1 MRLCA
6 PLCLTLPPCWWL
18 LVGCVWVREGL
29 VLMMGDSVGGSWSLG
44 RVWAFLGEFVD
55 GVEAARER
63 VSAPAGDVTG
73 GSDYEAAVLV
83 DTLLRDS
90 GAAHMAN
97 TVLGRA
103 FGVSERSV
111 RDRRKAVAR
120 RYPEFFEAAA
130 RVPGHVVAD
139 AWERTAGVDGAPVAH
154 VSTSAVPA
162 AAPVGSAA
170 VASPLL
176 APGAASAAWVVGETR
191 VDAGSSWFMDDAG
204 DGVVPPGVT
213 VATRAEGVGEGAGVD
228 LADGRVG
235 SNTGTAVGSSAAS
248 DEVLA
253 DRARRA
259 LKEAH
264 DAATELAASRLGVSP
279 EAVTPYRA
287 SLRIPEMDGSW
298 LKINIDPSQAAL
310 EQGERVA
317 FEMLRADMDK
327 YADNYKRTHEGVA
340 GAGGA
345 YADGTLVV
353 ALADFQTGKTDVHG
367 GTVNL
372 YKRVRSVYAQM
383 EAELP
388 HYKTII
394 AADLGDI
401 IENFMNVGS
410 QRQSNDLNLTDQLE
424 AAISLIWEGL
434 RVLHSKCDNL
444 VYVAVPSNHCEVRT
458 GVGNKNRASSVL
470 SDDYGIHV
478 QRQIRRMAE
487 MRPDVYGN
495 MSFVC
500 PSDYD
505 AACTVKPSADDKS
518 VLFFEHG
525 HVGGGASQAKMRQH
539 VKNMQAGRIAYAHM
553 ANIFVHGH
561 YHTPEMYLVGD
572 KTWVVGVSSID
583 SGSSWFTNATGESAP
598 SAVTSFV
605 AKDGMVR
612 DMRLWTPAEGIGL
625 DDVAD
630 GVRTSL
636 FVPGEGGMM
645 VNASASVE
653 VDARS
658 LVPQRVD
665 ELLDGGL
672 RGQ

>member
-1 MRLCA
+1 
-6 PLCLTLPPCWWL
+6 
-18 LVGCVWVREGL
+18 
-29 VLMMGDSVGGSWSLG
+29 MMVDSVGGSWSLG

-120 RYPEFFEAAA
+120 RYPEFFDAAA
-130 RVPGHVVAD
+130 RVPGRLVAD
-139 AWERTAGVDGAPVAH
+139 AWERTAGVDDAPAI
-154 VSTSAVPA
+154 PA
-162 AAPVGSAA
+162 AAPAGSPV
-170 VASPLL
+170 VASPAPS
-176 APGAASAAWVVGETR
+176 APGAASDAWAVGETH
-191 VDAGSSWFMDDAG
+191 VDSGSPWFMDEVG
-204 DGVVPPGVT
+204 EGTVPPGVT
-213 VATRAEGVGEGAGVD
+213 VAAHAESVAPGAGVGLG
-228 LADGRVG
+228 LAGERGG
-235 SNTGTAVGSSAAS
+235 SNVGAAVGASGVSA
-248 DEVLA
+248 EVLA

-279 EAVTPYRA
+279 DAVSPYRA

-298 LKINIDPSQAAL
+298 LKVNIDQTKAAL
-310 EQGERVA
+310 DEGERVA
-317 FEMLRADMDK
+317 FESLRADMDK
-327 YADNYKRTHEGVA
+327 YAADYVKHHNTRSVA
-340 GAGGA
+340 GAGA

-353 ALADFQTGKTDVHG
+353 ALADFQTGKADVHG

-388 HYKTII
+388 HYKTIV

-444 VYVAVPSNHCEVRT
+444 IYVAVPSNHCEVRT

-505 AACTVKPSADDKS
+505 AACTVKPDAGDKS

-525 HVGGGASQAKMRQH
+525 HVGGGASQAKMRRH
-539 VKNMQAGRIAYAHM
+539 VKDMQAGRIAYAHV

-612 DMRLWTPAEGIGL
+612 DMRLWTPADGVGL
-625 DDVAD
+625 DDAAD
-630 GVRTSL
+630 GARTSL

-658 LVPQRVD
+658 LVPARVD
-665 ELLDGGL
+665 EMLDGGL
-672 RGQ
+672 RG

>member
-1 MRLCA
+1 
-6 PLCLTLPPCWWL
+6 
-18 LVGCVWVREGL
+18 
-29 VLMMGDSVGGSWSLG
+29 MMGDNVGGSWSQG

-130 RVPGHVVAD
+130 RVPGRVVAD
-139 AWERTAGVDGAPVAH
+139 AWERTVGVD
-154 VSTSAVPA
+154 
-162 AAPVGSAA
+162 AAPAGSPV
-170 VASPLL
+170 VASPALP
-176 APGAASAAWVVGETR
+176 APGVASDAWAVGETH
-191 VDAGSSWFMDDAG
+191 VDAGSSWFMDEAG
-204 DGVVPPGVT
+204 EVAVPPGVT
-213 VATRAEGVGEGAGVD
+213 VAAHAESVGEGVD
-228 LADGRVG
+228 LGLAGERGG
-235 SNTGTAVGSSAAS
+235 SNAGATVGESGAS

-264 DAATELAASRLGVSP
+264 DAATELAASKLGVSP
-279 EAVTPYRA
+279 EAVTPYSA
-287 SLRIPEMDGSW
+287 SLRCEEIGNSW
-298 LKINIDPSQAAL
+298 LKVNINPLKAMLA
-310 EQGERVA
+310 EGERVA
-317 FEMLRADMDK
+317 FDSLRADMDK
-327 YADNYKRTHEGVA
+327 YAADYVKRHNANGAVGV
-340 GAGGA
+340 GDR
-345 YADGTLVV
+345 ADGTLVV

-444 VYVAVPSNHCEVRT
+444 IYVAVPSNHCEVRT

-583 SGSSWFTNATGESAP
+583 AGSSWFTNATGESAP

-625 DDVAD
+625 DDVSD
-630 GVRTSL
+630 GARTSL

-653 VDARS
+653 VDAHS
-658 LVPQRVD
+658 LVPARVD

-672 RGQ
+672 RG

>member
-1 MRLCA
+1 
-6 PLCLTLPPCWWL
+6 
-18 LVGCVWVREGL
+18 
-29 VLMMGDSVGGSWSLG
+29 MMGDNVGGSWSLG

-63 VSAPAGDVTG
+63 VQAPAGDVTG

-120 RYPEFFEAAA
+120 RYQEFFEAAA
-130 RVPGHVVAD
+130 RVPGRVVAD
-139 AWERTAGVDGAPVAH
+139 AWERTAVVDDAPAN
-154 VSTSAVPA
+154 PA
-162 AAPVGSAA
+162 AAPVSSAA
-170 VASPLL
+170 AAAAAPS
-176 APGAASAAWVVGETR
+176 APGSVRSEWAVGEPH
-191 VDAGSSWFMDDAG
+191 VDAGSSWFTSDAG
-204 DGVVPPGVT
+204 EGAVPPGVA
-213 VATRAEGVGEGAGVD
+213 VAAHAENVGEGAGVD
-228 LADGRVG
+228 LGLAGEHGG
-235 SNTGTAVGSSAAS
+235 SNTGTAVGASGASA
-248 DEVLA
+248 EVLA

-264 DAATELAASRLGVSP
+264 DAATELAASKLGVSP

-317 FEMLRADMDK
+317 FETLRADMDK
-327 YADNYKRTHEGVA
+327 YADDYKRTHEGAA
-340 GAGGA
+340 GVGGA

-388 HYKTII
+388 RYRTII

-444 VYVAVPSNHCEVRT
+444 IYVAVPSNHCEVRT

-612 DMRLWTPAEGIGL
+612 DMRLWTPADGVGL

-630 GVRTSL
+630 GARTSL

-672 RGQ
+672 RG

>member
-1 MRLCA
+1 M
-6 PLCLTLPPCWWL
+6 T
-18 LVGCVWVREGL
+18 GL
-29 VLMMGDSVGGSWSLG
+29 NGAGGSWSLG

-90 GAAHMAN
+90 GVAHAAN

-130 RVPGHVVAD
+130 RVPGRVVAD

-154 VSTSAVPA
+154 VSEPAIPA
-162 AAPVGSAA
+162 AAPAGSPV
-170 VASPLL
+170 VASPALP
-176 APGAASAAWVVGETR
+176 APGAASAAWEMGEPH
-191 VDAGSSWFMDDAG
+191 VDAGSLWFTGDAG
-204 DGVVPPGVT
+204 EGTVPPGVT
-213 VATRAEGVGEGAGVD
+213 VAERAESVGKGVD
-228 LADGRVG
+228 LGLAGERGG
-235 SNTGTAVGSSAAS
+235 SNVGAAVGESGVSA
-248 DEVLA
+248 EVLA

-264 DAATELAASRLGVSP
+264 DAATELAASKLGVSP
-279 EAVTPYRA
+279 DAVTPYRA

-298 LKINIDPSQAAL
+298 LKINIDPYQAAL
-310 EQGERVA
+310 EHGERVA
-317 FEMLRADMDK
+317 FETLRADMDK
-327 YADNYKRTHEGVA
+327 YADDYKRTHEGAA
-340 GAGGA
+340 GVGGA

-388 HYKTII
+388 HYRTII

-444 VYVAVPSNHCEVRT
+444 IYVAVPSNHCEVRT

-612 DMRLWTPAEGIGL
+612 DMRLWTPADGVGL

-630 GVRTSL
+630 GARTSL
-636 FVPGEGGMM
+636 FVPGEGGVM

-658 LVPQRVD
+658 LVPARVD

-672 RGQ
+672 RV

>member
-1 MRLCA
+1 
-6 PLCLTLPPCWWL
+6 
-18 LVGCVWVREGL
+18 
-29 VLMMGDSVGGSWSLG
+29 MMVDSVGGSWSLG

-55 GVEAARER
+55 GVGAARER

-90 GAAHMAN
+90 GVSHAAN

-130 RVPGHVVAD
+130 RVPGRLVAD
-139 AWERTAGVDGAPVAH
+139 AWERTAGVDDAPAI
-154 VSTSAVPA
+154 PA
-162 AAPVGSAA
+162 AAPAGSPV
-170 VASPLL
+170 VASPALP
-176 APGAASAAWVVGETR
+176 APGAASAAWTVGETH
-191 VDAGSSWFMDDAG
+191 VDAGSSWFMDEAG
-204 DGVVPPGVT
+204 EGMVPPGVT
-213 VATRAEGVGEGAGVD
+213 VAAHAESVGKGVD
-228 LADGRVG
+228 LGLAGERGG
-235 SNTGTAVGSSAAS
+235 SNAGAAVGASGASA
-248 DEVLA
+248 EVLA

-279 EAVTPYRA
+279 DAVSPYRA

-298 LKINIDPSQAAL
+298 LKVNIDPSQAAL

-317 FEMLRADMDK
+317 FETLRADMDK
-327 YADNYKRTHEGVA
+327 YADEYKRTHEGA
-340 GAGGA
+340 ANAGGA

-353 ALADFQTGKTDVHG
+353 ALADFQTGKADVHG

-388 HYKTII
+388 RYRTII

-444 VYVAVPSNHCEVRT
+444 IYVAVPSNHCEVRT

-612 DMRLWTPAEGIGL
+612 DMRLWTPADGVGL

-630 GVRTSL
+630 GARTSL

-672 RGQ
+672 RG

>member
-1 MRLCA
+1 MTVA
-6 PLCLTLPPCWWL
+6 D
-18 LVGCVWVREGL
+18 
-29 VLMMGDSVGGSWSLG
+29 GDNVGGSWSLG

-97 TVLGRA
+97 TALGRA

-111 RDRRKAVAR
+111 RDRRKSVAR

-130 RVPGHVVAD
+130 RVPGRLVAD
-139 AWERTAGVDGAPVAH
+139 AWERTAGVDDAPAI
-154 VSTSAVPA
+154 PA
-162 AAPVGSAA
+162 TATAGSPV
-170 VASPLL
+170 VASPTPS
-176 APGAASAAWVVGETR
+176 APGAASDAWAVGESH
-191 VDAGSSWFMDDAG
+191 VDAGSSWFTGEAG
-204 DGVVPPGVT
+204 EGAVPPGVT
-213 VATRAEGVGEGAGVD
+213 VAERAESVGKGVD
-228 LADGRVG
+228 LGLAGERGG
-235 SNTGTAVGSSAAS
+235 SNAGAAVGESGVSA
-248 DEVLA
+248 EVLA

-264 DAATELAASRLGVSP
+264 DAATELAASKLGVSP
-279 EAVTPYRA
+279 DAVTPYRA

-298 LKINIDPSQAAL
+298 LKINIDPYQAAL
-310 EQGERVA
+310 EHGERVA
-317 FEMLRADMDK
+317 FETLRADMDK
-327 YADNYKRTHEGVA
+327 YAADYVKRHNANGAVGV
-340 GAGGA
+340 GDR
-345 YADGTLVV
+345 ADGTLVV

-388 HYKTII
+388 HYRTII

-444 VYVAVPSNHCEVRT
+444 IYVAVPSNHCEVRT

-612 DMRLWTPAEGIGL
+612 DMRLWTPADGVGL

-630 GVRTSL
+630 GARTSL

-658 LVPQRVD
+658 LVPARVD

-672 RGQ
+672 RV

>member
-1 MRLCA
+1 
-6 PLCLTLPPCWWL
+6 
-18 LVGCVWVREGL
+18 
-29 VLMMGDSVGGSWSLG
+29 MMGDNVGGSWSQG

-130 RVPGHVVAD
+130 RVPGRVVAD
-139 AWERTAGVDGAPVAH
+139 AWERTVGVD
-154 VSTSAVPA
+154 
-162 AAPVGSAA
+162 AAPAGSPV
-170 VASPLL
+170 VASPALP
-176 APGAASAAWVVGETR
+176 APGVASDAWAVGETH
-191 VDAGSSWFMDDAG
+191 VDAGSSWFVDEAG
-204 DGVVPPGVT
+204 EVAVPPGVT
-213 VATRAEGVGEGAGVD
+213 VAAHAESVGEGVD
-228 LADGRVG
+228 LGLAGERGGSNAGATVG
-235 SNTGTAVGSSAAS
+235 SYGAS

-264 DAATELAASRLGVSP
+264 DAATELAASKLGVSP
-279 EAVTPYRA
+279 EAVTPYSA
-287 SLRIPEMDGSW
+287 SLRCEEIGNSW
-298 LKINIDPSQAAL
+298 LKVNINPLKAMLA
-310 EQGERVA
+310 EGERVA
-317 FEMLRADMDK
+317 FDSLRADMDK
-327 YADNYKRTHEGVA
+327 YAADYVKRHNANGAVGV
-340 GAGGA
+340 GDR
-345 YADGTLVV
+345 ADGTLVV

-444 VYVAVPSNHCEVRT
+444 IYVAVPSNHCEVRT

-487 MRPDVYGN
+487 MRTDVYGN

-583 SGSSWFTNATGESAP
+583 AGSSWFTNMSGESAP

-612 DMRLWTPAEGIGL
+612 DMRLWTPADGVGL

-630 GVRTSL
+630 GARTSL

-653 VDARS
+653 VDAHS
-658 LVPQRVD
+658 LVPARVD

-672 RGQ
+672 RG

>member
-1 MRLCA
+1 M
-6 PLCLTLPPCWWL
+6 T
-18 LVGCVWVREGL
+18 GL
-29 VLMMGDSVGGSWSLG
+29 NGAGGSWSLG

-120 RYPEFFEAAA
+120 RYPEFFDAAA
-130 RVPGHVVAD
+130 RVPGRLVAD
-139 AWERTAGVDGAPVAH
+139 AWESVSGVDSAPGVAGVPDSRG
-154 VSTSAVPA
+154 SESAAQGVVPA
-162 AAPVGSAA
+162 GSPV
-170 VASPLL
+170 VASP
-176 APGAASAAWVVGETR
+176 APSAPVVASGSFGVGESH
-191 VDAGSSWFMDDAG
+191 VDAGSSWFTGEAG
-204 DGVVPPGVT
+204 KAVASVGVRDVH
-213 VATRAEGVGEGAGVD
+213 AESVGEGASVD
-228 LADGRVG
+228 LGLAGEHSG
-235 SNTGTAVGSSAAS
+235 SNTGATVGASAAS
-248 DEVLA
+248 AEVLA

-259 LKEAH
+259 LREAH
-264 DAATELAASRLGVSP
+264 DAATELAASKLGVSP

-287 SLRIPEMDGSW
+287 SLRCEEIGNSW
-298 LKINIDPSQAAL
+298 LKVNIDPLKAMLA
-310 EQGERVA
+310 EGERVA
-317 FEMLRADMDK
+317 FETLRADMDK
-327 YADNYKRTHEGVA
+327 YADDYKRTHA
-340 GAGGA
+340 HAANAGGA

-388 HYKTII
+388 HYRTII

-505 AACTVKPSADDKS
+505 AACTVKPDADDKS

-525 HVGGGASQAKMRQH
+525 HVGGGAAQAKMRRH
-539 VKNMQAGRIAYAHM
+539 VKDMQAGRIAYAHL

-583 SGSSWFTNATGESAP
+583 AGSSWFTNATGESAP

-612 DMRLWTPAEGIGL
+612 DMRLWTPADGVGL

-630 GVRTSL
+630 GARTSL

-653 VDARS
+653 VDTNG
-658 LVPQRVD
+658 LVPARVD

>member
-1 MRLCA
+1 M
-6 PLCLTLPPCWWL
+6 T
-18 LVGCVWVREGL
+18 GL
-29 VLMMGDSVGGSWSLG
+29 NGAGGSWSLG

-120 RYPEFFEAAA
+120 RYPEFFDAAS
-130 RVPGHVVAD
+130 RVPGRLVAD
-139 AWERTAGVDGAPVAH
+139 AWERTAGVDDAPAI
-154 VSTSAVPA
+154 PA
-162 AAPVGSAA
+162 TATAGSPV
-170 VASPLL
+170 VASPTPS
-176 APGAASAAWVVGETR
+176 APGAASDAWAVGEPH
-191 VDAGSSWFMDDAG
+191 VDAGSSWFTGDAG
-204 DGVVPPGVT
+204 EVAVPPGVT
-213 VATRAEGVGEGAGVD
+213 VAAHAESVGEGVD
-228 LADGRVG
+228 LGLAGERGG
-235 SNTGTAVGSSAAS
+235 SNAGAAVGVSAAS
-248 DEVLA
+248 AEVLA

-279 EAVTPYRA
+279 DAVTPYRA

-298 LKINIDPSQAAL
+298 LKVNIDQSKAML
-310 EQGERVA
+310 GEGERVA
-317 FEMLRADMDK
+317 FETLRADMDK
-327 YADNYKRTHEGVA
+327 YAADYVKRHSTPNA
-340 GAGGA
+340 GGAGA

-388 HYKTII
+388 HYRTII

-434 RVLHSKCDNL
+434 RVLHSKCDTL
-444 VYVAVPSNHCEVRT
+444 IYVAVPSNHCEVRT

-583 SGSSWFTNATGESAP
+583 AGSSWFTNMSGESAP

-612 DMRLWTPAEGIGL
+612 DMRLWTPADGVGL
-625 DDVAD
+625 DDMAD
-630 GVRTSL
+630 GARTSL

-658 LVPQRVD
+658 LVPARVD

-672 RGQ
+672 RG

>member
-1 MRLCA
+1 
-6 PLCLTLPPCWWL
+6 
-18 LVGCVWVREGL
+18 
-29 VLMMGDSVGGSWSLG
+29 MMGDNVGGSWSLG

-90 GAAHMAN
+90 GVAHAAN

-130 RVPGHVVAD
+130 RVPGRVVAD
-139 AWERTAGVDGAPVAH
+139 VWERTAGVDNAPVAH
-154 VSTSAVPA
+154 ASAPA
-162 AAPVGSAA
+162 SSAA
-170 VASPLL
+170 VASPAPP
-176 APGAASAAWVVGETR
+176 APGAASAAWAVGEPH
-191 VDAGSSWFMDDAG
+191 VDAGSSWFMDEAG
-204 DGVVPPGVT
+204 EGTVPPGVT
-213 VATRAEGVGEGAGVD
+213 VAARTESVGEGVD
-228 LADGRVG
+228 LGLAGEPG
-235 SNTGTAVGSSAAS
+235 GANTGTAVGASGVSA
-248 DEVLA
+248 EVLA

-264 DAATELAASRLGVSP
+264 DAATELAASKLGVSP

-317 FEMLRADMDK
+317 FETLRADMDK
-327 YADNYKRTHEGVA
+327 YADDYKRTHESA
-340 GAGGA
+340 ANAGGA

-367 GTVNL
+367 GTANL

-401 IENFMNVGS
+401 IEDFMNVGS

-444 VYVAVPSNHCEVRT
+444 IYVAVPSNHCEVRT

-553 ANIFVHGH
+553 ANIFVHAH

-630 GVRTSL
+630 GARTSL

-658 LVPQRVD
+658 LVPARVD

-672 RGQ
+672 RG

>member
-1 MRLCA
+1 
-6 PLCLTLPPCWWL
+6 
-18 LVGCVWVREGL
+18 
-29 VLMMGDSVGGSWSLG
+29 MMVDSVGGSWSQG

-90 GAAHMAN
+90 GVAHMAN
-97 TVLGRA
+97 TALGRV

-130 RVPGHVVAD
+130 RVPGRVVAD
-139 AWERTAGVDGAPVAH
+139 AWERTAGVDDVPAI
-154 VSTSAVPA
+154 PA
-162 AAPVGSAA
+162 AAPAGSPV
-170 VASPLL
+170 VASPATS
-176 APGAASAAWVVGETR
+176 APGAASDAWAVGEPH
-191 VDAGSSWFMDDAG
+191 VDAGSSWFTGDAG
-204 DGVVPPGVT
+204 EVAVPPGVT
-213 VATRAEGVGEGAGVD
+213 VAAHAESVGEGVD
-228 LADGRVG
+228 LGLACERGG
-235 SNTGTAVGSSAAS
+235 SNVGAAVGESGVSA
-248 DEVLA
+248 EVLA

-264 DAATELAASRLGVSP
+264 DAATELAASKLGVSP

-298 LKINIDPSQAAL
+298 LTINIDPSQAAL

-317 FEMLRADMDK
+317 FETLRADMDK
-327 YADNYKRTHEGVA
+327 YADDYKRTHEGAA
-340 GAGGA
+340 GVGGA

-388 HYKTII
+388 HYRTII

-444 VYVAVPSNHCEVRT
+444 IYVAVPSNHCEVRT

-612 DMRLWTPAEGIGL
+612 DMRLWTPADGVGL

-630 GVRTSL
+630 GARTSL

-658 LVPQRVD
+658 LVPARVD

>member
-1 MRLCA
+1 
-6 PLCLTLPPCWWL
+6 
-18 LVGCVWVREGL
+18 
-29 VLMMGDSVGGSWSLG
+29 MMVDSVGGSWSMG
-44 RVWAFLGEFVD
+44 RVWAFLGAF
-55 GVEAARER
+55 GVSERSVRER
-63 VSAPAGDVTG
+63 VQAPAGDVTG

-90 GAAHMAN
+90 GVQHMAN

-170 VASPLL
+170 VASPPS
-176 APGAASAAWVVGETR
+176 APGAASAAWVVGETH

-204 DGVVPPGVT
+204 DGVVPPGVA
-213 VATRAEGVGEGAGVD
+213 VAAHAESVGEGMGVD
-228 LADGRVG
+228 LGLAGEHGG
-235 SNTGTAVGSSAAS
+235 SNAGTAVGASAAS
-248 DEVLA
+248 AEVLA

-264 DAATELAASRLGVSP
+264 DAATELAASKLGVSP

-317 FEMLRADMDK
+317 FETLRADMDK
-327 YADNYKRTHEGVA
+327 YADNYKRTYEGIV

-388 HYKTII
+388 HYRTII

-444 VYVAVPSNHCEVRT
+444 IYVAVPSNHCEVRT

-583 SGSSWFTNATGESAP
+583 AGSSWFTNMSGESAP

-612 DMRLWTPAEGIGL
+612 DMRLWTPADGVGL

-630 GVRTSL
+630 GARTSL

-658 LVPQRVD
+658 LVPARVD
-665 ELLDGGL
+665 EMLDGGL
-672 RGQ
+672 RGR

>member
-1 MRLCA
+1 
-6 PLCLTLPPCWWL
+6 
-18 LVGCVWVREGL
+18 
-29 VLMMGDSVGGSWSLG
+29 MMGDNVGGSWSQG

-130 RVPGHVVAD
+130 RVPGRVVAD
-139 AWERTAGVDGAPVAH
+139 AWERTVGVD
-154 VSTSAVPA
+154 
-162 AAPVGSAA
+162 AAPAGSPV
-170 VASPLL
+170 VASPALP
-176 APGAASAAWVVGETR
+176 APGVASDAWAVGETH
-191 VDAGSSWFMDDAG
+191 VDAGSSWFMDEAG
-204 DGVVPPGVT
+204 EVAVPPGVT
-213 VATRAEGVGEGAGVD
+213 VAAHAESVGEGVD
-228 LADGRVG
+228 LGLAGERGG
-235 SNTGTAVGSSAAS
+235 SNAGATVGESGAS

-264 DAATELAASRLGVSP
+264 DAATELAASKLGVSP
-279 EAVTPYRA
+279 EAVTPYSA
-287 SLRIPEMDGSW
+287 SLRCEEIGNSW
-298 LKINIDPSQAAL
+298 LKVNINPLKAILA
-310 EQGERVA
+310 EGERVA
-317 FEMLRADMDK
+317 FDSLRADMDK
-327 YADNYKRTHEGVA
+327 YAADYVKRHNANGAVGV
-340 GAGGA
+340 GDR
-345 YADGTLVV
+345 ADGTLVV

-444 VYVAVPSNHCEVRT
+444 IYVAVPSNHCEVRT

-583 SGSSWFTNATGESAP
+583 AGSSWFTNATGESAP

-625 DDVAD
+625 DDVSD
-630 GVRTSL
+630 GARTSL

-653 VDARS
+653 VDAHS
-658 LVPQRVD
+658 LVPARVD

-672 RGQ
+672 RG

>member
-1 MRLCA
+1 
-6 PLCLTLPPCWWL
+6 
-18 LVGCVWVREGL
+18 
-29 VLMMGDSVGGSWSLG
+29 MMGDNVGGSWSMG
-44 RVWAFLGEFVD
+44 RVWAFLGAF
-55 GVEAARER
+55 GVSERSVRER
-63 VSAPAGDVTG
+63 VQAPAGDVTG

-90 GAAHMAN
+90 GVQHMAN

-170 VASPLL
+170 VASPPS
-176 APGAASAAWVVGETR
+176 AHGVSPAAWAVGESH

-204 DGVVPPGVT
+204 NPVVPVGVS
-213 VATRAEGVGEGAGVD
+213 VEGVPSGAGATTVVEREATNVD
-228 LADGRVG
+228 
-235 SNTGTAVGSSAAS
+235 TTAVDGGA
-248 DEVLA
+248 DVDVLA

-264 DAATELAASRLGVSP
+264 DAATELAASKLGVSP

-317 FEMLRADMDK
+317 FETLRADMDK
-327 YADNYKRTHEGVA
+327 YADNYKRTHKGA
-340 GAGGA
+340 ANAGGA

-388 HYKTII
+388 HYRTII

-444 VYVAVPSNHCEVRT
+444 IYVAVPSNHCEVRT

-505 AACTVKPSADDKS
+505 AGCTVKPSADDKS

-625 DDVAD
+625 DDEAD
-630 GVRTSL
+630 GARTSL

-653 VDARS
+653 VDTRS

>member
-1 MRLCA
+1 M
-6 PLCLTLPPCWWL
+6 T
-18 LVGCVWVREGL
+18 GL
-29 VLMMGDSVGGSWSLG
+29 NGAGGSWPLG

-120 RYPEFFEAAA
+120 RYPEFFDAAA
-130 RVPGHVVAD
+130 RVPGRVVAD
-139 AWERTAGVDGAPVAH
+139 AWERTAGVDSAPVTHISEPAI
-154 VSTSAVPA
+154 TA
-162 AAPVGSAA
+162 AAPAGSPV
-170 VASPLL
+170 VASPALP
-176 APGAASAAWVVGETR
+176 APGAASDAWAVGEPH
-191 VDAGSSWFMDDAG
+191 VDAGSSWFTGDAG
-204 DGVVPPGVT
+204 EVAVPPGVT
-213 VATRAEGVGEGAGVD
+213 VAAHAESVGEGVD
-228 LADGRVG
+228 LGLAGERGGANAGATVG
-235 SNTGTAVGSSAAS
+235 ASAVSA
-248 DEVLA
+248 EVLA

-264 DAATELAASRLGVSP
+264 DAATELAASTLGVSP

-287 SLRIPEMDGSW
+287 SLRIPKMGGGSW
-298 LKINIDPSQAAL
+298 LKVDIDPTKAAL
-310 EQGERVA
+310 AEGERVA
-317 FEMLRADMDK
+317 FETLRADMDK
-327 YADNYKRTHEGVA
+327 YADDYKRTHEGAA
-340 GAGGA
+340 GMGGA

-444 VYVAVPSNHCEVRT
+444 VYVAVPSNHGEVRT

-612 DMRLWTPAEGIGL
+612 DMRLWTPADGVGL

-630 GVRTSL
+630 GARTSL
-636 FVPGEGGMM
+636 FVPGEGGVM

-658 LVPQRVD
+658 LVPARVD

-672 RGQ
+672 RG

>member
-1 MRLCA
+1 MTVA
-6 PLCLTLPPCWWL
+6 D
-18 LVGCVWVREGL
+18 GG
-29 VLMMGDSVGGSWSLG
+29 SAGSWSLG

-63 VSAPAGDVTG
+63 VSAPTGDVTG

-130 RVPGHVVAD
+130 RVPGRVVAD
-139 AWERTAGVDGAPVAH
+139 AWERTAGVDDAPAI
-154 VSTSAVPA
+154 PA
-162 AAPVGSAA
+162 AATAGSPV
-170 VASPLL
+170 VASPTPS
-176 APGAASAAWVVGETR
+176 APGAASAAWAVGESH
-191 VDAGSSWFMDDAG
+191 VDAGSPWFVDEAG
-204 DGVVPPGVT
+204 EGTVPPGVT
-213 VATRAEGVGEGAGVD
+213 VAAHAESVAPGAGVD
-228 LADGRVG
+228 LGLAGERGG
-235 SNTGTAVGSSAAS
+235 SNVGAAVGESGVSA
-248 DEVLA
+248 EVLA

-264 DAATELAASRLGVSP
+264 DAATELAASKLGVSP
-279 EAVTPYRA
+279 EAVTPYSA
-287 SLRIPEMDGSW
+287 SLRCEEIGNSW
-298 LKINIDPSQAAL
+298 LKVNINPLKAMLA
-310 EQGERVA
+310 EGERVA
-317 FEMLRADMDK
+317 FDSLRADMDK
-327 YADNYKRTHEGVA
+327 YAADYVKRHNANGAVGV
-340 GAGGA
+340 GDR
-345 YADGTLVV
+345 ADGTLVV

-388 HYKTII
+388 HYRTII

-444 VYVAVPSNHCEVRT
+444 IYVAVPSNHCEVRT

-539 VKNMQAGRIAYAHM
+539 VKNMQAGRIAYAHL

-583 SGSSWFTNATGESAP
+583 SGSSWFTNMSGESAP
-598 SAVTSFV
+598 SAITSFV

-612 DMRLWTPAEGIGL
+612 DMRLWTPADGVGL
-625 DDVAD
+625 DDVAE
-630 GVRTSL
+630 GARTSL

-658 LVPQRVD
+658 LVPARVD
-665 ELLDGGL
+665 EMLDGGL

>member
-1 MRLCA
+1 MTITDGGSA
-6 PLCLTLPPCWWL
+6 
-18 LVGCVWVREGL
+18 
-29 VLMMGDSVGGSWSLG
+29 GSWSLG

-90 GAAHMAN
+90 GVAHAAN

-120 RYPEFFEAAA
+120 RYPEFFDAAA
-130 RVPGHVVAD
+130 RVPGRVVAD
-139 AWERTAGVDGAPVAH
+139 AWERTAGVDDAPAI
-154 VSTSAVPA
+154 PA
-162 AAPVGSAA
+162 AAPAGSPV
-170 VASPLL
+170 VASPALP
-176 APGAASAAWVVGETR
+176 APGAASDAWAVGESH
-191 VDAGSSWFMDDAG
+191 VDSGSSWFMDEAG
-204 DGVVPPGVT
+204 EGTVPPGVT
-213 VATRAEGVGEGAGVD
+213 VAAHSENVGEVAGVD
-228 LADGRVG
+228 LGLAGERGG
-235 SNTGTAVGSSAAS
+235 SNTGAAVGVSAAS
-248 DEVLA
+248 AEVLA
-253 DRARRA
+253 DRANRA
-259 LKEAH
+259 MKEAY
-264 DAATELAASRLGVSP
+264 DAATELAASTLGVSP

-287 SLRIPEMDGSW
+287 SLRIPKMGGGSW
-298 LKINIDPSQAAL
+298 LKVDIDPTKAAL
-310 EQGERVA
+310 AEGERVA
-317 FEMLRADMDK
+317 FETLRADMDK
-327 YADNYKRTHEGVA
+327 YADNYKRTHEGAA
-340 GAGGA
+340 GVGGA

-525 HVGGGASQAKMRQH
+525 HVGGGASQAKMR
-539 VKNMQAGRIAYAHM
+539 
-553 ANIFVHGH
+553 
-561 YHTPEMYLVGD
+561 
-572 KTWVVGVSSID
+572 
-583 SGSSWFTNATGESAP
+583 
-598 SAVTSFV
+598 
-605 AKDGMVR
+605 
-612 DMRLWTPAEGIGL
+612 
-625 DDVAD
+625 
-630 GVRTSL
+630 
-636 FVPGEGGMM
+636 
-645 VNASASVE
+645 
-653 VDARS
+653 
-658 LVPQRVD
+658 
-665 ELLDGGL
+665 
-672 RGQ
+672 

>member
-1 MRLCA
+1 MTVA
-6 PLCLTLPPCWWL
+6 D
-18 LVGCVWVREGL
+18 GG
-29 VLMMGDSVGGSWSLG
+29 SAGSWSLG

-90 GAAHMAN
+90 GVAHAAN

-130 RVPGHVVAD
+130 RVPGRVVAD
-139 AWERTAGVDGAPVAH
+139 AWERTAGVDDAPGTVGAPAAH

-162 AAPVGSAA
+162 AAPVGSAV
-170 VASPLL
+170 VASLEPSV
-176 APGAASAAWVVGETR
+176 PGAASAAWAVGETN
-191 VDAGSSWFMDDAG
+191 VDTGSSWLTGEAG
-204 DGVVPPGVT
+204 DGVVPPGVA
-213 VATRAEGVGEGAGVD
+213 VAAHGESVGEGVGLGLAGERGGVNAGA
-228 LADGRVG
+228 
-235 SNTGTAVGSSAAS
+235 AVGASGVSA
-248 DEVLA
+248 EVLA

-264 DAATELAASRLGVSP
+264 DAATELAASKLGVSP
-279 EAVTPYRA
+279 DAVTPYRA

-298 LKINIDPSQAAL
+298 LKINIDPSGAAL

-317 FEMLRADMDK
+317 FETLRADMDK
-327 YADNYKRTHEGVA
+327 YADDYKRTHA
-340 GAGGA
+340 HAANAGGA

-388 HYKTII
+388 RYRTII

-434 RVLHSKCDNL
+434 RVLHSKCDKL
-444 VYVAVPSNHCEVRT
+444 IYVAVPSNHCEVRT

-539 VKNMQAGRIAYAHM
+539 VKNMQAGCIAYAHM

-583 SGSSWFTNATGESAP
+583 SGSSWFTNMSGESAP

-612 DMRLWTPAEGIGL
+612 DMRLWTPADGVGL

-630 GVRTSL
+630 GARTSL
-636 FVPGEGGMM
+636 FVPGEGGVM

-658 LVPQRVD
+658 LVPARVD

-672 RGQ
+672 RG

>member
-1 MRLCA
+1 
-6 PLCLTLPPCWWL
+6 
-18 LVGCVWVREGL
+18 
-29 VLMMGDSVGGSWSLG
+29 MMGDSVGGSWSLG

-130 RVPGHVVAD
+130 RVPGRLVAD
-139 AWERTAGVDGAPVAH
+139 AWERTAGVDGAPAI
-154 VSTSAVPA
+154 PA

-170 VASPLL
+170 VASPPS
-176 APGAASAAWVVGETR
+176 APGAASAAWVVGETH
-191 VDAGSSWFMDDAG
+191 VDAGSSWFMDEAG

-213 VATRAEGVGEGAGVD
+213 VAAHSENVGEGAGVD
-228 LADGRVG
+228 LGLAGDHSG
-235 SNTGTAVGSSAAS
+235 SNAGATVGASAAS
-248 DEVLA
+248 AEVLA

-264 DAATELAASRLGVSP
+264 DAATELAASKLGVSP

-317 FEMLRADMDK
+317 FETLRADMDK
-327 YADNYKRTHEGVA
+327 YADAYVKQVRAGSGA
-340 GAGGA
+340 GAHGNGGA

-388 HYKTII
+388 HYRTII

-444 VYVAVPSNHCEVRT
+444 IYVAVPSNHCEVRT

-553 ANIFVHGH
+553 ASIFVHGH

-612 DMRLWTPAEGIGL
+612 DMRLWTPADGVGL

-630 GVRTSL
+630 GARTSL

-653 VDARS
+653 VDANG
-658 LVPQRVD
+658 LVPARVD

-672 RGQ
+672 RG

>member
-1 MRLCA
+1 M
-6 PLCLTLPPCWWL
+6 T
-18 LVGCVWVREGL
+18 VTDGG
-29 VLMMGDSVGGSWSLG
+29 SVGGSWPLG

-90 GAAHMAN
+90 GVAHAAN

-130 RVPGHVVAD
+130 RVPGRVVAD
-139 AWERTAGVDGAPVAH
+139 AWERTAGVDSAPVTHISEPAI
-154 VSTSAVPA
+154 PA
-162 AAPVGSAA
+162 AAPAGSAV
-170 VASPLL
+170 VASPALP
-176 APGAASAAWVVGETR
+176 APGAVSDACAVGEPH
-191 VDAGSSWFMDDAG
+191 VDAGSSWFTGDAG
-204 DGVVPPGVT
+204 EVAVPPGVT
-213 VATRAEGVGEGAGVD
+213 VAAHAESVAPGAGVD
-228 LADGRVG
+228 LGLAGERGG
-235 SNTGTAVGSSAAS
+235 SNAGAAVGASGVSA
-248 DEVLA
+248 EVLA

-264 DAATELAASRLGVSP
+264 DAATELAASKLGVSP
-279 EAVTPYRA
+279 DAVTPYRA

-317 FEMLRADMDK
+317 FETLRADMDK
-327 YADNYKRTHEGVA
+327 YADDYKRTHEGAA
-340 GAGGA
+340 GVGGA

-388 HYKTII
+388 RYRTII

-424 AAISLIWEGL
+424 AAISLIWEWL

-444 VYVAVPSNHCEVRT
+444 IYVAVPSNHCEVRT

-583 SGSSWFTNATGESAP
+583 AGSSWFTNMSGESAP

-605 AKDGMVR
+605 AKGGMVR
-612 DMRLWTPAEGIGL
+612 DMRLWTPADGVGL

-630 GVRTSL
+630 GARTSL

-658 LVPQRVD
+658 LVPARVD

-672 RGQ
+672 RG

>member
-1 MRLCA
+1 MTVA
-6 PLCLTLPPCWWL
+6 D
-18 LVGCVWVREGL
+18 GG
-29 VLMMGDSVGGSWSLG
+29 SAGSWSLG

-63 VSAPAGDVTG
+63 VSAPTGDVTG

-130 RVPGHVVAD
+130 RVPGRVVAD
-139 AWERTAGVDGAPVAH
+139 AWERTAGVDDAPAI
-154 VSTSAVPA
+154 PA
-162 AAPVGSAA
+162 AATAGSPV
-170 VASPLL
+170 VASPTPS
-176 APGAASAAWVVGETR
+176 APGAASAAWAVGESH
-191 VDAGSSWFMDDAG
+191 VDAGSPWFVDEAG
-204 DGVVPPGVT
+204 EGTVPPGVT
-213 VATRAEGVGEGAGVD
+213 VAEHAESVGEGVD
-228 LADGRVG
+228 LGLAGERGG
-235 SNTGTAVGSSAAS
+235 SNVGAAVGESGVSA
-248 DEVLA
+248 EVLA

-264 DAATELAASRLGVSP
+264 DAATELAASKLGVSP
-279 EAVTPYRA
+279 DAVTPYSA

-317 FEMLRADMDK
+317 FDSLRADMDK
-327 YADNYKRTHEGVA
+327 YADEYKRTHEGA
-340 GAGGA
+340 ANAGGA

-367 GTVNL
+367 GTVSL

-388 HYKTII
+388 RYRTII

-444 VYVAVPSNHCEVRT
+444 VYVAVPSNHGEVRT

-525 HVGGGASQAKMRQH
+525 HVGGGASQAKMRQR

-583 SGSSWFTNATGESAP
+583 AGSSWFTNMSGESAP

-612 DMRLWTPAEGIGL
+612 DMRLWTPADGVGL

-630 GVRTSL
+630 GARTSL

-658 LVPQRVD
+658 LVPARVD

-672 RGQ
+672 RG

>member
-1 MRLCA
+1 MTRLCA
-6 PLCLTLPPCWWL
+6 PLCLTLPPYGWL
-18 LVGCVWVREGL
+18 LVGCVWAREGL
-29 VLMMGDSVGGSWSLG
+29 LLMMGDSVGGSWSQG
-44 RVWAFLGEFVD
+44 RAWAFLGEFVD
-55 GVEAARER
+55 GVGAARER
-63 VSAPAGDVTG
+63 VQAPAGDVTG
-73 GSDYEAAVLV
+73 GSDYEAAVLA

-90 GAAHMAN
+90 GVAHMAN
-97 TVLGRA
+97 TALGRV

-111 RDRRKAVAR
+111 RDRRKSVAR

-130 RVPGHVVAD
+130 RVPGRLVAD
-139 AWERTAGVDGAPVAH
+139 AWERTAGVDDAPAI
-154 VSTSAVPA
+154 PA
-162 AAPVGSAA
+162 TATAGSPV
-170 VASPLL
+170 VASPTPS
-176 APGAASAAWVVGETR
+176 APGAASDAWEMGEPH
-191 VDAGSSWFMDDAG
+191 VDAGSLWFTGDAG
-204 DGVVPPGVT
+204 EVAVPPGVT
-213 VATRAEGVGEGAGVD
+213 VAERAESVGKGVD
-228 LADGRVG
+228 LGLAGERGG
-235 SNTGTAVGSSAAS
+235 SNVGAAVGESGVSA
-248 DEVLA
+248 EVLA

-264 DAATELAASRLGVSP
+264 DAATELAASKLGVSP
-279 EAVTPYRA
+279 DAVTPYRA

-298 LKINIDPSQAAL
+298 LKINIDPYQAAL
-310 EQGERVA
+310 EHGERVA
-317 FEMLRADMDK
+317 FETLRADMDK
-327 YADNYKRTHEGVA
+327 YADDYKRTHEGAA
-340 GAGGA
+340 GVGGA

-388 HYKTII
+388 HYRTII

-444 VYVAVPSNHCEVRT
+444 IYVAVPSNHCEVRT

-612 DMRLWTPAEGIGL
+612 DMRLWTPADGVGL

-630 GVRTSL
+630 GARTSL

-658 LVPQRVD
+658 LVPARVD

-672 RGQ
+672 RG

>member
-1 MRLCA
+1 
-6 PLCLTLPPCWWL
+6 
-18 LVGCVWVREGL
+18 
-29 VLMMGDSVGGSWSLG
+29 MMGDNVGGSWSMG
-44 RVWAFLGEFVD
+44 RVWAFLSEFVD
-55 GVEAARER
+55 GVGAARER

-73 GSDYEAAVLV
+73 GSDYEAAVLA

-97 TVLGRA
+97 TTLGRV

-111 RDRRKAVAR
+111 RDRRKSVAR

-130 RVPGHVVAD
+130 RVPGRVVAD
-139 AWERTAGVDGAPVAH
+139 VWESVAGADSAHGVAGVPDSRGSESAAQGVVPAG
-154 VSTSAVPA
+154 SAVI
-162 AAPVGSAA
+162 
-170 VASPLL
+170 ASPAPS
-176 APGAASAAWVVGETR
+176 APGSVRSEWAVGETH
-191 VDAGSSWFMDDAG
+191 VDAGSSWFTGEAG
-204 DGVVPPGVT
+204 EGMVPPGVA
-213 VATRAEGVGEGAGVD
+213 VDANSEGGADVE
-228 LADGRVG
+228 A
-235 SNTGTAVGSSAAS
+235 
-248 DEVLA
+248 LA

-279 EAVTPYRA
+279 DAVSPYRA

-298 LKINIDPSQAAL
+298 LKVNIDQTKAML
-310 EQGERVA
+310 DEGERVA
-317 FEMLRADMDK
+317 FESLRVDMDK
-327 YADNYKRTHEGVA
+327 YAADYVKRHNANGAVGV
-340 GAGGA
+340 GDR
-345 YADGTLVV
+345 ADGTLVV

-388 HYKTII
+388 HYKTIV

-434 RVLHSKCDNL
+434 RVLHAKCDNL
-444 VYVAVPSNHCEVRT
+444 IYVAVPSNHCEVRT

-478 QRQIRRMAE
+478 QRQIRRMAQ

-505 AACTVKPSADDKS
+505 AACTVKPDADDKS

-525 HVGGGASQAKMRQH
+525 HVGGGAAQAKMRRH
-539 VKNMQAGRIAYAHM
+539 VKDMQAGRIAYAHL

-612 DMRLWTPAEGIGL
+612 DMRLWTPVDGVGL
-625 DDVAD
+625 DDVVD
-630 GVRTSL
+630 GARTSL

-653 VDARS
+653 VDANG
-658 LVPQRVD
+658 LVPARVD

-672 RGQ
+672 RG

>member
-1 MRLCA
+1 
-6 PLCLTLPPCWWL
+6 
-18 LVGCVWVREGL
+18 
-29 VLMMGDSVGGSWSLG
+29 MMGDSVGGSWSLG

-90 GAAHMAN
+90 GVAHAAN

-130 RVPGHVVAD
+130 RVPGRVVAD
-139 AWERTAGVDGAPVAH
+139 AWERTAGVDDAPAI
-154 VSTSAVPA
+154 PA
-162 AAPVGSAA
+162 AAPAGSPV
-170 VASPLL
+170 VASPTTS
-176 APGAASAAWVVGETR
+176 APGVASDAWAVGETH
-191 VDAGSSWFMDDAG
+191 VDAGSSWFVDDAG
-204 DGVVPPGVT
+204 EGAVPPGVT
-213 VATRAEGVGEGAGVD
+213 VAAHAESVAPGAGVD
-228 LADGRVG
+228 LGLASERGG
-235 SNTGTAVGSSAAS
+235 SNVGAAVGVSAAS
-248 DEVLA
+248 AEVLA
-253 DRARRA
+253 DRANRA
-259 LKEAH
+259 MKEAY
-264 DAATELAASRLGVSP
+264 DAATELAASTLGVSP

-287 SLRIPEMDGSW
+287 SLRIPKMGGGSW
-298 LKINIDPSQAAL
+298 LRVDIDPTKAAL
-310 EQGERVA
+310 AEGERVA
-317 FEMLRADMDK
+317 FETLRTDMDR
-327 YADNYKRTHEGVA
+327 YADSYVKQARTGNSA
-340 GAGGA
+340 GARVSGGGC
-345 YADGTLVV
+345 ADGTLVV

-444 VYVAVPSNHCEVRT
+444 IYVAVPSNHCEVRT

-525 HVGGGASQAKMRQH
+525 HVGGGAAQAKMRRH
-539 VKNMQAGRIAYAHM
+539 VKDMQAGRIAYAHL

-583 SGSSWFTNATGESAP
+583 AGSSWFTNATGESAP

-612 DMRLWTPAEGIGL
+612 DMRLWTPADGVGL
-625 DDVAD
+625 DDAVD
-630 GVRTSL
+630 GARTSL
-636 FVPGEGGMM
+636 FVPGEGGGM

-653 VDARS
+653 VDARD
-658 LVPQRVD
+658 LVPARMD
-665 ELLDGGL
+665 ELLGGGL
-672 RGQ
+672 RG

>member
-1 MRLCA
+1 M
-6 PLCLTLPPCWWL
+6 T
-18 LVGCVWVREGL
+18 GL
-29 VLMMGDSVGGSWSLG
+29 NGADGSWSLG

-120 RYPEFFEAAA
+120 RYPEFFDAAA
-130 RVPGHVVAD
+130 RVPGRLVAD
-139 AWERTAGVDGAPVAH
+139 AWERTAGVDDAPAI
-154 VSTSAVPA
+154 PA
-162 AAPVGSAA
+162 AAPAGSPV
-170 VASPLL
+170 VASPAPS
-176 APGAASAAWVVGETR
+176 APGAASDAWAVGETH
-191 VDAGSSWFMDDAG
+191 VDSGSPWFMDEVG
-204 DGVVPPGVT
+204 EGTVPPGVT
-213 VATRAEGVGEGAGVD
+213 VAAHAESVAPGAGVGLG
-228 LADGRVG
+228 LAGERGG
-235 SNTGTAVGSSAAS
+235 SNVGAAVGASGVSA
-248 DEVLA
+248 EVLA

-279 EAVTPYRA
+279 DAVSPYRA

-298 LKINIDPSQAAL
+298 LKVNIDQTKAAL
-310 EQGERVA
+310 DEGERVA
-317 FEMLRADMDK
+317 FESLRADMDK
-327 YADNYKRTHEGVA
+327 YAADYVKHHNTRSVA
-340 GAGGA
+340 GAGA

-353 ALADFQTGKTDVHG
+353 ALADFQTGKADVHG

-388 HYKTII
+388 HYKTIV

-444 VYVAVPSNHCEVRT
+444 IYVAVPSNHCEVRT

-505 AACTVKPSADDKS
+505 AACTVKPDAGDKS

-525 HVGGGASQAKMRQH
+525 HVGGGASQAKMRRH
-539 VKNMQAGRIAYAHM
+539 VKDMQAGRIAYAHL
-553 ANIFVHGH
+553 ANIFVHAH

-612 DMRLWTPAEGIGL
+612 DMRLWTPADGVGL
-625 DDVAD
+625 DDAAD
-630 GVRTSL
+630 GARTSL

-658 LVPQRVD
+658 LVPARVD
-665 ELLDGGL
+665 EMLDGGL

>member
-1 MRLCA
+1 
-6 PLCLTLPPCWWL
+6 
-18 LVGCVWVREGL
+18 
-29 VLMMGDSVGGSWSLG
+29 
-44 RVWAFLGEFVD
+44 
-55 GVEAARER
+55 
-63 VSAPAGDVTG
+63 
-73 GSDYEAAVLV
+73 
-83 DTLLRDS
+83 
-90 GAAHMAN
+90 MAN

-130 RVPGHVVAD
+130 RVPGRVVAD
-139 AWERTAGVDGAPVAH
+139 VWESVAGADGVPVQVGVSAAPASEYAVPVVASVGSRVTASPAVSAPNDVSTVPSAPVVSSGSFEVGAP
-154 VSTSAVPA
+154 S
-162 AAPVGSAA
+162 
-170 VASPLL
+170 
-176 APGAASAAWVVGETR
+176 
-191 VDAGSSWFMDDAG
+191 VDAGSSWFTDEAG
-204 DGVVPPGVT
+204 NPVVPVGVSVEGIPSGAGATT
-213 VATRAEGVGEGAGVD
+213 VAERDAVNSDATDVGGGADV
-228 LADGRVG
+228 
-235 SNTGTAVGSSAAS
+235 
-248 DEVLA
+248 EVLA

-279 EAVTPYRA
+279 DAVSPYRA

-298 LKINIDPSQAAL
+298 LKVNIDQTKAMLAD
-310 EQGERVA
+310 GERVA
-317 FEMLRADMDK
+317 FDSLRADMDK
-327 YADNYKRTHEGVA
+327 YAADYVKHHNAPSAAGVGTRA
-340 GAGGA
+340 E
-345 YADGTLVV
+345 GTLVV

-388 HYKTII
+388 RYETIV

-434 RVLHSKCDNL
+434 RVLHSKCDRL
-444 VYVAVPSNHCEVRT
+444 IYVAVPSNHCEVRT

-525 HVGGGASQAKMRQH
+525 HVGGGAAQAKMRRH
-539 VKNMQAGRIAYAHM
+539 VKDMQAGRIAYAHL

-583 SGSSWFTNATGESAP
+583 AGSSWFTNATGESAP

-612 DMRLWTPAEGIGL
+612 DMRLWTPADGVGL
-625 DDVAD
+625 DDAVD
-630 GVRTSL
+630 GARTSL

-658 LVPQRVD
+658 LVPARVD

>member
-1 MRLCA
+1 MTVA
-6 PLCLTLPPCWWL
+6 D
-18 LVGCVWVREGL
+18 GG
-29 VLMMGDSVGGSWSLG
+29 SAGSWSLG

-63 VSAPAGDVTG
+63 VSAPTGDVTG

-130 RVPGHVVAD
+130 RVPVRVVAD
-139 AWERTAGVDGAPVAH
+139 AWERTAGVDSVPAI
-154 VSTSAVPA
+154 PA
-162 AAPVGSAA
+162 AAPVDSAA
-170 VASPLL
+170 VASPAPS
-176 APGAASAAWVVGETR
+176 APGAASAAWAVGETH
-191 VDAGSSWFMDDAG
+191 VDAGSSWFTGGAG
-204 DGVVPPGVT
+204 EAVVPPGVT
-213 VATRAEGVGEGAGVD
+213 VAAHSENVGEGAGVD
-228 LADGRVG
+228 LGLAGEHGG
-235 SNTGTAVGSSAAS
+235 SNAVDAHGAGGA
-248 DEVLA
+248 DVEVLA

-279 EAVTPYRA
+279 DAVSPYRA

-298 LKINIDPSQAAL
+298 LKVNIDQTKAAL
-310 EQGERVA
+310 DEGERVA
-317 FEMLRADMDK
+317 FDSLRADMDK
-327 YADNYKRTHEGVA
+327 YAADYVKHHNAPSAAGVGTRA
-340 GAGGA
+340 E
-345 YADGTLVV
+345 GTLVV

-388 HYKTII
+388 RYETIV

-434 RVLHSKCDNL
+434 RVLHSKCDRL
-444 VYVAVPSNHCEVRT
+444 IYVAVPSNHCEVRT
-458 GVGNKNRASSVL
+458 GVGNKNHASSVL

-525 HVGGGASQAKMRQH
+525 HVGGGAAQAKMRRH
-539 VKNMQAGRIAYAHM
+539 VKDMQAGRIAYAHL

-583 SGSSWFTNATGESAP
+583 AGSSWFTNATGESAP

-612 DMRLWTPAEGIGL
+612 DMRLWTPADGVGL
-625 DDVAD
+625 DDAMD
-630 GVRTSL
+630 GARTSL

-653 VDARS
+653 VDANG

-665 ELLDGGL
+665 EMLDGGL

>member
-1 MRLCA
+1 
-6 PLCLTLPPCWWL
+6 
-18 LVGCVWVREGL
+18 
-29 VLMMGDSVGGSWSLG
+29 MMGDSVGGSWSLG
-44 RVWAFLGEFVD
+44 RVWAFLGAF
-55 GVEAARER
+55 GVSERSVRER

-139 AWERTAGVDGAPVAH
+139 AWERTAGVDGAPAI
-154 VSTSAVPA
+154 PA
-162 AAPVGSAA
+162 AAPASSPV
-170 VASPLL
+170 VASP
-176 APGAASAAWVVGETR
+176 APSAHGVSPAAWGVASASPAV
-191 VDAGSSWFMDDAG
+191 AG
-204 DGVVPPGVT
+204 D
-213 VATRAEGVGEGAGVD
+213 
-228 LADGRVG
+228 
-235 SNTGTAVGSSAAS
+235 SAAS
-248 DEVLA
+248 TPNDGASTEALA

-259 LKEAH
+259 MKEAH
-264 DAATELAASRLGVSP
+264 DAATELAASKLGVSP

-317 FEMLRADMDK
+317 FETLRTDMDK

-444 VYVAVPSNHCEVRT
+444 IYVAVPSNHCEVRT

-625 DDVAD
+625 DDEAD
-630 GVRTSL
+630 GARTSL

-658 LVPQRVD
+658 LVPARVD
-665 ELLDGGL
+665 EMLDGGL

>member
-1 MRLCA
+1 
-6 PLCLTLPPCWWL
+6 
-18 LVGCVWVREGL
+18 
-29 VLMMGDSVGGSWSLG
+29 
-44 RVWAFLGEFVD
+44 
-55 GVEAARER
+55 
-63 VSAPAGDVTG
+63 
-73 GSDYEAAVLV
+73 
-83 DTLLRDS
+83 
-90 GAAHMAN
+90 
-97 TVLGRA
+97 
-103 FGVSERSV
+103 
-111 RDRRKAVAR
+111 
-120 RYPEFFEAAA
+120 
-130 RVPGHVVAD
+130 
-139 AWERTAGVDGAPVAH
+139 
-154 VSTSAVPA
+154 
-162 AAPVGSAA
+162 
-170 VASPLL
+170 
-176 APGAASAAWVVGETR
+176 
-191 VDAGSSWFMDDAG
+191 MDDAG
-204 DGVVPPGVT
+204 DGVVPPGVA
-213 VATRAEGVGEGAGVD
+213 VAAHAESVGEGMGVD
-228 LADGRVG
+228 LGLAGEHGG
-235 SNTGTAVGSSAAS
+235 SNAGTAVGASAAS
-248 DEVLA
+248 AEVLA

-264 DAATELAASRLGVSP
+264 DAATELAASKLGVSP

-317 FEMLRADMDK
+317 FETLRADMDK
-327 YADNYKRTHEGVA
+327 YADNYKRTYEGIV

-388 HYKTII
+388 HYRTII

-444 VYVAVPSNHCEVRT
+444 IYVAVPSNHCEVRT

-583 SGSSWFTNATGESAP
+583 AGSSWFTNATGESAP

-630 GVRTSL
+630 GARTSL

-653 VDARS
+653 VDAHS

-665 ELLDGGL
+665 ELLGGGL
-672 RGQ
+672 RG

>member
-1 MRLCA
+1 MTVA
-6 PLCLTLPPCWWL
+6 D
-18 LVGCVWVREGL
+18 GG
-29 VLMMGDSVGGSWSLG
+29 SAGSWSLG

-63 VSAPAGDVTG
+63 VSAPTGDVTG

-97 TVLGRA
+97 TALGRA

-120 RYPEFFEAAA
+120 RYPEFFDAAA
-130 RVPGHVVAD
+130 RVPGRVVAD
-139 AWERTAGVDGAPVAH
+139 AWERTVGVDDVPAI
-154 VSTSAVPA
+154 PA
-162 AAPVGSAA
+162 AAPAGSLV
-170 VASPLL
+170 VASPTPS
-176 APGAASAAWVVGETR
+176 APGAASDAWAVGESH
-191 VDAGSSWFMDDAG
+191 VDAGSPWFTGEAG
-204 DGVVPPGVT
+204 EGTVPPGVT
-213 VATRAEGVGEGAGVD
+213 VAAHAESVGEGVD
-228 LADGRVG
+228 LGLAGERGG
-235 SNTGTAVGSSAAS
+235 SNAGTAVGASGVSA
-248 DEVLA
+248 EVLA

-264 DAATELAASRLGVSP
+264 DAATELAASKLGVSP
-279 EAVTPYRA
+279 EAVTPYSA
-287 SLRIPEMDGSW
+287 SLRCEEIGNSW
-298 LKINIDPSQAAL
+298 LKVNINPLKAMLA
-310 EQGERVA
+310 EGERVA
-317 FEMLRADMDK
+317 FDSLRADMDK
-327 YADNYKRTHEGVA
+327 YAADYVKRHNANGAVGV
-340 GAGGA
+340 GDR
-345 YADGTLVV
+345 ADGMLVV

-388 HYKTII
+388 RYRTII

-444 VYVAVPSNHCEVRT
+444 IYVAVPSNHCEVRT

-612 DMRLWTPAEGIGL
+612 DMRLWTPADGVGL

-630 GVRTSL
+630 GARTSL

-672 RGQ
+672 RG

>member
-1 MRLCA
+1 
-6 PLCLTLPPCWWL
+6 
-18 LVGCVWVREGL
+18 
-29 VLMMGDSVGGSWSLG
+29 MMVDSVGGSWSLG

-120 RYPEFFEAAA
+120 RYPEFFDAAA
-130 RVPGHVVAD
+130 RVPGRVVAD
-139 AWERTAGVDGAPVAH
+139 AWERTAGVDDAPAI
-154 VSTSAVPA
+154 PA
-162 AAPVGSAA
+162 AATAGSPV
-170 VASPLL
+170 VASPAPL
-176 APGAASAAWVVGETR
+176 APGVASDAWAVGEPH
-191 VDAGSSWFMDDAG
+191 VDTGSPWFMDEAG
-204 DGVVPPGVT
+204 EVAVPPGVT
-213 VATRAEGVGEGAGVD
+213 VAAHAESVGEGVD
-228 LADGRVG
+228 LGLAGERGG
-235 SNTGTAVGSSAAS
+235 SNAGAAVGVSAVSA
-248 DEVLA
+248 EVLA

-264 DAATELAASRLGVSP
+264 DAATELAASKLGVSP
-279 EAVTPYRA
+279 EAVTPYSA
-287 SLRIPEMDGSW
+287 SLRCEEIGNSW
-298 LKINIDPSQAAL
+298 LKVNINPLKAMLA
-310 EQGERVA
+310 EGERVA
-317 FEMLRADMDK
+317 FDSLRADMDK
-327 YADNYKRTHEGVA
+327 YAADYVKRHNANGAVGV
-340 GAGGA
+340 GDR
-345 YADGTLVV
+345 ADGTLVV

-383 EAELP
+383 EVELP
-388 HYKTII
+388 RYRTII

-444 VYVAVPSNHCEVRT
+444 IYVAVPSNHCEVRT

-583 SGSSWFTNATGESAP
+583 AGSSWFTNATGESAP

-612 DMRLWTPAEGIGL
+612 DMRLWTPADGVGL

-630 GVRTSL
+630 GARTSL

-658 LVPQRVD
+658 LVPARVD
-665 ELLDGGL
+665 EMLDGGL
-672 RGQ
+672 RG

>member
-1 MRLCA
+1 
-6 PLCLTLPPCWWL
+6 
-18 LVGCVWVREGL
+18 
-29 VLMMGDSVGGSWSLG
+29 MMGDNVGGSWSQG

-130 RVPGHVVAD
+130 RVPGRVVAD
-139 AWERTAGVDGAPVAH
+139 AWERTVGVD
-154 VSTSAVPA
+154 
-162 AAPVGSAA
+162 AAPAGSPV
-170 VASPLL
+170 VASPALP
-176 APGAASAAWVVGETR
+176 APGVASDAWAVGETH
-191 VDAGSSWFMDDAG
+191 VDAGSSWFVDEAG
-204 DGVVPPGVT
+204 EVAVPPGVT
-213 VATRAEGVGEGAGVD
+213 VAAHAESVGEGVD
-228 LADGRVG
+228 LGLAGERGGSNAGATVG
-235 SNTGTAVGSSAAS
+235 SYGAS

-264 DAATELAASRLGVSP
+264 DAATELAASKLGVSP
-279 EAVTPYRA
+279 EAVTPYSA
-287 SLRIPEMDGSW
+287 SLRCEEIGNSW
-298 LKINIDPSQAAL
+298 LKVNINPLKAMLA
-310 EQGERVA
+310 EGERVA
-317 FEMLRADMDK
+317 FDSLRADMDK
-327 YADNYKRTHEGVA
+327 YAADYVKRHNANGAVGV
-340 GAGGA
+340 GDR
-345 YADGTLVV
+345 ADGTLVV

-444 VYVAVPSNHCEVRT
+444 IYVAVPSNHCEVRT

-487 MRPDVYGN
+487 MRSDVYGN

-583 SGSSWFTNATGESAP
+583 AGSSWFTNMSGESAP

-612 DMRLWTPAEGIGL
+612 DMRLWTPADGVGL

-630 GVRTSL
+630 GARTSL

-653 VDARS
+653 VDAHS
-658 LVPQRVD
+658 LVPARVD

-672 RGQ
+672 RG

>member
-1 MRLCA
+1 MTVTDGGSA
-6 PLCLTLPPCWWL
+6 
-18 LVGCVWVREGL
+18 
-29 VLMMGDSVGGSWSLG
+29 GSWSLG

-120 RYPEFFEAAA
+120 RYPEFFDAAA
-130 RVPGHVVAD
+130 RVPGRVVAD
-139 AWERTAGVDGAPVAH
+139 AWERTAGVDSAPVTHISEPAI
-154 VSTSAVPA
+154 TA
-162 AAPVGSAA
+162 AAPAGSPV
-170 VASPLL
+170 VASPALP
-176 APGAASAAWVVGETR
+176 APGAASDAWAVGEPH
-191 VDAGSSWFMDDAG
+191 VDAGSSWFTGDAG
-204 DGVVPPGVT
+204 EVAVPPGVT
-213 VATRAEGVGEGAGVD
+213 VAAHAESVGEGVD
-228 LADGRVG
+228 LGLAGERGGANAGATVG
-235 SNTGTAVGSSAAS
+235 ASAVSA
-248 DEVLA
+248 EVLA

-264 DAATELAASRLGVSP
+264 DAATELAASTLGVSP

-287 SLRIPEMDGSW
+287 SLRIPKMGGGSW
-298 LKINIDPSQAAL
+298 LKVDIDPTKAAL
-310 EQGERVA
+310 AEGERVA
-317 FEMLRADMDK
+317 FETLRADMDK
-327 YADNYKRTHEGVA
+327 YADDYKRTHEGAA
-340 GAGGA
+340 GVGGA

-383 EAELP
+383 EVELP
-388 HYKTII
+388 RYRTII

-444 VYVAVPSNHCEVRT
+444 IYVAVPSNHGEVRT

-612 DMRLWTPAEGIGL
+612 DMRLWTPADGVGL

-630 GVRTSL
+630 GTRTSL

-653 VDARS
+653 VDTNG
-658 LVPQRVD
+658 LVPARVD

-672 RGQ
+672 RG

>member
-1 MRLCA
+1 M
-6 PLCLTLPPCWWL
+6 T
-18 LVGCVWVREGL
+18 VTDGG
-29 VLMMGDSVGGSWSLG
+29 SVGGSWPLG

-90 GAAHMAN
+90 GVAHAAN
-97 TVLGRA
+97 TVLGRV

-130 RVPGHVVAD
+130 RVPGRVVAD
-139 AWERTAGVDGAPVAH
+139 AWERTVGVDDVPAI
-154 VSTSAVPA
+154 PA
-162 AAPVGSAA
+162 AAPAGSLV
-170 VASPLL
+170 VASPALP
-176 APGAASAAWVVGETR
+176 APGAASDAWAVGESH
-191 VDAGSSWFMDDAG
+191 VDTGSSWFMDEAG
-204 DGVVPPGVT
+204 EGTVPPGVT
-213 VATRAEGVGEGAGVD
+213 VAEHAESVGEGVD
-228 LADGRVG
+228 LGLAGERG
-235 SNTGTAVGSSAAS
+235 SSNAGAAVGASGASA
-248 DEVLA
+248 EVLA

-264 DAATELAASRLGVSP
+264 DAATELAASKLGVSP
-279 EAVTPYRA
+279 DAVTPYRA

-317 FEMLRADMDK
+317 FDSLRADMDK
-327 YADNYKRTHEGVA
+327 YADEYKRTHK
-340 GAGGA
+340 GAANVGGA

-388 HYKTII
+388 RYRTII

-444 VYVAVPSNHCEVRT
+444 IYVAVPSNHCEVRT

-505 AACTVKPSADDKS
+505 AACTVKPDAGDKS

-525 HVGGGASQAKMRQH
+525 HVGGGAAQAKMRRH
-539 VKNMQAGRIAYAHM
+539 VKDMQAGRIAYAHM

-583 SGSSWFTNATGESAP
+583 SGSSWFTNMSGESAP

-612 DMRLWTPAEGIGL
+612 DMRLWTPADGVGL

-630 GVRTSL
+630 GARTSL

-658 LVPQRVD
+658 LVPTRVD
-665 ELLDGGL
+665 ELLDGEL
-672 RGQ
+672 RG

>member
-1 MRLCA
+1 M
-6 PLCLTLPPCWWL
+6 T
-18 LVGCVWVREGL
+18 VTDGG
-29 VLMMGDSVGGSWSLG
+29 SVGGSWSLG

-90 GAAHMAN
+90 GVSHAAN

-130 RVPGHVVAD
+130 RVPGRVVAD
-139 AWERTAGVDGAPVAH
+139 AWERTAGVDDAPAI
-154 VSTSAVPA
+154 PA
-162 AAPVGSAA
+162 AAPAGSPV
-170 VASPLL
+170 VASPALP
-176 APGAASAAWVVGETR
+176 APGAASAAWTVGETH
-191 VDAGSSWFMDDAG
+191 VDAGSSWFMDEAG
-204 DGVVPPGVT
+204 EGMVPPGVT
-213 VATRAEGVGEGAGVD
+213 VAAHAESVGKGVD
-228 LADGRVG
+228 LGLAGERGG
-235 SNTGTAVGSSAAS
+235 SNAGAAVGASGASA
-248 DEVLA
+248 EVLA

-279 EAVTPYRA
+279 DAVSPYRA

-298 LKINIDPSQAAL
+298 LKVNIDPSQAAL

-317 FEMLRADMDK
+317 FETLRADMDK
-327 YADNYKRTHEGVA
+327 YADEYKRTHEGA
-340 GAGGA
+340 ANAGGA

-353 ALADFQTGKTDVHG
+353 ALADFQTGKADVHG

-388 HYKTII
+388 RYRTII

-444 VYVAVPSNHCEVRT
+444 IYVAVPSNHCEVRT

-612 DMRLWTPAEGIGL
+612 DMRLWTPADGVGL

-630 GVRTSL
+630 GARTSL

-672 RGQ
+672 RG

>member
-1 MRLCA
+1 M
-6 PLCLTLPPCWWL
+6 TTG
-18 LVGCVWVREGL
+18 V
-29 VLMMGDSVGGSWSLG
+29 GDSVGGSWSQG
-44 RVWAFLGEFVD
+44 RAWAFLGEFVD
-55 GVEAARER
+55 GVGAARER

-73 GSDYEAAVLV
+73 GSDYEAAVLA

-90 GAAHMAN
+90 GVGHMAN
-97 TVLGRA
+97 TALGRV

-111 RDRRKAVAR
+111 RDRRKSVTR

-130 RVPGHVVAD
+130 CVSGRVVSDVWESVAGADSAPGV
-139 AWERTAGVDGAPVAH
+139 AGVPDARGPE
-154 VSTSAVPA
+154 SAVRGVVPA
-162 AAPVGSAA
+162 GSRA
-170 VASPLL
+170 VASPAVSP
-176 APGAASAAWVVGETR
+176 APSALVAASGSFEVGESH
-191 VDAGSSWFMDDAG
+191 VDAGSSWFTGESGNAVTSV
-204 DGVVPPGVT
+204 GV
-213 VATRAEGVGEGAGVD
+213 R
-228 LADGRVG
+228 
-235 SNTGTAVGSSAAS
+235 AAS
-248 DEVLA
+248 DESVVSGAVDAHGETASKGADVEVLA

-279 EAVTPYRA
+279 DAVSPYRA

-298 LKINIDPSQAAL
+298 LKVNIDQTKAAL
-310 EQGERVA
+310 DEGERVA
-317 FEMLRADMDK
+317 FESLRADMDK
-327 YADNYKRTHEGVA
+327 YAADYVKHHNTRSVA
-340 GAGGA
+340 GAGA

-388 HYKTII
+388 RYRTII

-470 SDDYGIHV
+470 SDDYGVHV

-583 SGSSWFTNATGESAP
+583 AGSSWFTNMSGESAP

-612 DMRLWTPAEGIGL
+612 DMRLWTPADGVGL

-630 GVRTSL
+630 GARTSL

-658 LVPQRVD
+658 LVPARVD

>member
-1 MRLCA
+1 MTVA
-6 PLCLTLPPCWWL
+6 D
-18 LVGCVWVREGL
+18 GG
-29 VLMMGDSVGGSWSLG
+29 SAGSWSLG

-90 GAAHMAN
+90 GVAHMAN
-97 TVLGRA
+97 TALGRA

-130 RVPGHVVAD
+130 RVPGRLVAD
-139 AWERTAGVDGAPVAH
+139 AWERTIGVDDAPVAH
-154 VSTSAVPA
+154 VSEPATPA
-162 AAPVGSAA
+162 AAPASSAA
-170 VASPLL
+170 VVSPAPP
-176 APGAASAAWVVGETR
+176 APGAASDAWAVGEPH
-191 VDAGSSWFMDDAG
+191 VDAGSSWFTGEAG
-204 DGVVPPGVT
+204 EVVVPPGVT
-213 VATRAEGVGEGAGVD
+213 VAAHAESVGEGVD
-228 LADGRVG
+228 LGLAGERGG
-235 SNTGTAVGSSAAS
+235 SNVGAAVGASGAS

-264 DAATELAASRLGVSP
+264 DAATELAASKLGVSP

-310 EQGERVA
+310 EQGDRVA
-317 FEMLRADMDK
+317 FETLRADMDK
-327 YADNYKRTHEGVA
+327 YADDYKRTHEGAA
-340 GAGGA
+340 GVGGA

-388 HYKTII
+388 RYRTII

-444 VYVAVPSNHCEVRT
+444 IYVAVPSNHCEVRT

-539 VKNMQAGRIAYAHM
+539 VKNMQAGRIAYAHI

-583 SGSSWFTNATGESAP
+583 SGSSWFTNMSGESAP

-612 DMRLWTPAEGIGL
+612 DMRLWTPADGVGL
-625 DDVAD
+625 DDAAE
-630 GVRTSL
+630 GARTSL

-653 VDARS
+653 VDERS
-658 LVPQRVD
+658 LVPARVD

-672 RGQ
+672 RG

>member
-1 MRLCA
+1 
-6 PLCLTLPPCWWL
+6 
-18 LVGCVWVREGL
+18 
-29 VLMMGDSVGGSWSLG
+29 MMGDNVGGSWSQG

-63 VSAPAGDVTG
+63 VSAPTGDVTG

-97 TVLGRA
+97 TALGRA

-130 RVPGHVVAD
+130 RVPGRVVAD
-139 AWERTAGVDGAPVAH
+139 AWERTAGVDDAPAI
-154 VSTSAVPA
+154 PA
-162 AAPVGSAA
+162 AAPAGSPA
-170 VASPLL
+170 VASP
-176 APGAASAAWVVGETR
+176 APPAPSGTPDAWAVGESH
-191 VDAGSSWFMDDAG
+191 VDAGSSWFMDEA
-204 DGVVPPGVT
+204 
-213 VATRAEGVGEGAGVD
+213 GEGAGVD
-228 LADGRVG
+228 LGLAGERGG
-235 SNTGTAVGSSAAS
+235 SNAGAAVGASGVSA
-248 DEVLA
+248 EVLA

-264 DAATELAASRLGVSP
+264 DAATELAASKLGVSP

-287 SLRIPEMDGSW
+287 SLRCEEIGNSW
-298 LKINIDPSQAAL
+298 LKVNINPLKAMLA
-310 EQGERVA
+310 EGERVA
-317 FEMLRADMDK
+317 FDSLRADMDK
-327 YADNYKRTHEGVA
+327 YAADYVKRHNANGAVGV
-340 GAGGA
+340 GDR
-345 YADGTLVV
+345 ADGTLVV

-410 QRQSNDLNLTDQLE
+410 QRQSNDLNITDQLE

-444 VYVAVPSNHCEVRT
+444 IYVAVPSNHCEVRT

-583 SGSSWFTNATGESAP
+583 AGSSWFTNMSGESAP

-612 DMRLWTPAEGIGL
+612 DMRLWTPADGVGL

-630 GVRTSL
+630 GARTSL

-653 VDARS
+653 VDAHS
-658 LVPQRVD
+658 LVPARVD

-672 RGQ
+672 RG

>member
-1 MRLCA
+1 MTVA
-6 PLCLTLPPCWWL
+6 D
-18 LVGCVWVREGL
+18 GG
-29 VLMMGDSVGGSWSLG
+29 SAGSWSQG

-55 GVEAARER
+55 GVGAARER

-90 GAAHMAN
+90 GVSHAAN

-120 RYPEFFEAAA
+120 RYPEFFDAAA
-130 RVPGHVVAD
+130 RVPGRLVAD
-139 AWERTAGVDGAPVAH
+139 AWERTAGVDDAPAI
-154 VSTSAVPA
+154 PA
-162 AAPVGSAA
+162 TATAGSPV
-170 VASPLL
+170 VASP
-176 APGAASAAWVVGETR
+176 APSVPGAASDVWAVGESH

-204 DGVVPPGVT
+204 EGTVPPGVT
-213 VATRAEGVGEGAGVD
+213 VAEHAESVGKGADLGLAGERGGVNAGA
-228 LADGRVG
+228 
-235 SNTGTAVGSSAAS
+235 AVGASAVSA
-248 DEVLA
+248 EVLA

-317 FEMLRADMDK
+317 FETLRADMDK
-327 YADNYKRTHEGVA
+327 YADDYKRTHEGAA

-388 HYKTII
+388 HYRTII

-444 VYVAVPSNHCEVRT
+444 IYVAVPSNHCEVRT

-612 DMRLWTPAEGIGL
+612 DMRLWTPADGVGL

-630 GVRTSL
+630 GARTSL

-658 LVPQRVD
+658 LVPARVD